1 MALFQRPRWLENFRM
16 TENHITHGSP
26 TSEPA
31 GVRILDEGEC
41 WRLLAASKLGRFAV
55 KVADGVDVFPI
66 NYIAHNRELFFR
78 SAPGSKLIDLTREPG
93 VAFEIDGEHA
103 RHVWSVVVRG
113 TAHRLAS
120 DHEIEESGIQSLETW
135 HPSEKLNYVR
145 IAPESVSGRSFA
157 KSPPA

>member
-16 TENHITHGSP
+16 TENHITHAAP
-26 TSEPA
+26 TGETA
-31 GVRILDEGEC
+31 GVRVLDEDEC
-41 WRLLAASKLGRFAV
+41 WRLLATSKLGRFAV
-55 KVADGVDVFPI
+55 KLADGVDVFPI
-66 NYIAHNRELFFR
+66 NYLVHHRELFFR
-78 SAPGSKLIDLTREPG
+78 SAPGSKLIDLTREPS

-103 RHVWSVVVRG
+103 HHVWSVVVRG

-157 KSPPA
+157 KSPLA